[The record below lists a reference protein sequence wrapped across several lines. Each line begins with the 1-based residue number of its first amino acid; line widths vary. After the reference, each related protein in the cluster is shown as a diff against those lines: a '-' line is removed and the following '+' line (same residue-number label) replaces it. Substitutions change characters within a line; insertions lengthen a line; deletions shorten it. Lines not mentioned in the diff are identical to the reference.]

1 MPIARIVTQYTRSFL
16 GDYRMAGRLAAA
28 RRQSALDR
36 QMTVVPGD
44 SRKLRSPSV
53 TMLLRGY
60 GGELAAITVYYPS
73 RL

>member
-1 MPIARIVTQYTRSFL
+1 
-16 GDYRMAGRLAAA
+16 MAGRLAAA